1 MTADKAQRAIRYA
14 WIAAVVSGTWTLVFL
29 VLAVLTRDPGLG
41 QIFDAWAVVDVL
53 IAYSLTFGIY
63 HRSRTCALLMLIYF
77 VGSQLLVR
85 IGSGVGFGGV
95 VVSIVLAAIF
105 ARGAYAAFAYHR
117 AAAGDVSTSTSA

>member
-1 MTADKAQRAIRYA
+1 M
-14 WIAAVVSGTWTLVFL
+14 
-29 VLAVLTRDPGLG
+29 
-41 QIFDAWAVVDVL
+41 L

-63 HRSRTCALLMLIYF
+63 RRSRTCALLMLIYF